1 MCIVHEYIGK
11 CILSVYL
18 SIYHLSMSSVIQLS
32 ILSGGTLSNILEVQF
47 LGGSISVS
55 FREGQG
61 NHSYLTHLFSLRN
74 LFLNVTL
81 HEILTCTTDKD
92 GTPPLKEA
100 GGKGRAWPSLPFIPS
115 ALCSP

>member
-1 MCIVHEYIGK
+1 MSLLVCLVQCALYISMLANVFYLPL
-11 CILSVYL
+11 CLSV
-18 SIYHLSMSSVIQLS
+18 YHLSMSSVIQLP
-32 ILSGGTLSNILEVQF
+32 ILSGGGLSNILEVQF

-81 HEILTCTTDKD
+81 HEILTCTKIRM
-92 GTPPLKEA
+92 GPL
-100 GGKGRAWPSLPFIPS
+100 L
-115 ALCSP
+115 